1 MNLSELNTCDPEA
14 FVVTL
19 GGVWE
24 HSPWVAERSC
34 AMRPFR
40 DVEALCDA
48 MWQCVIS
55 ASDEEKMSLISAH
68 PDLAGKLARA
78 RLLTTESTSEQAS
91 AGLDAL
97 TAAERDTFDALNEGY
112 REQFGF
118 PFIICVRDFTK
129 QEILAAFHVRLT
141 HSRDV
146 EVSAALE
153 QIRRIANWRILD
165 LIEA

>member
-1 MNLSELNTCDPEA
+1 MNLSDLNTCDPAA
-14 FVVTL
+14 FVTAL

-24 HSPWVAERSC
+24 HSPWIAERAC
-34 AMRPFR
+34 AMRPFC
-40 DVEALCDA
+40 DVAALRGA
-48 MWQCVIS
+48 MWQCVVS
-55 ASDEEKMSLISAH
+55 ASDEEKLSLISAH
-68 PDLAGKLARA
+68 PALAGKLARA
-78 RLLTTESTSEQAS
+78 RLLTAESTSEQAS

-97 TAAERDTFDALNEGY
+97 TADEREAFDALNTEY
-112 REQFGF
+112 RGRFGF

-129 QEILAAFHVRLT
+129 QEILAAFHERLT

-153 QIRRIANWRILD
+153 QIRRIANWRIKD